1 MGYSKSNR
9 LFAFVALAMLLP
21 LQTSQ
26 ALLNI
31 DGTRNQVFVFGHVAL
46 GFSSNIFASAGGS
59 GDFSMNATVGAE
71 LKRRAGIISVNSTFK
86 LDFVQYA
93 KLRQESSWNPSFNL
107 ELNKTT
113 GRTTGAFTINA
124 FRVSRADGAVNVRTT
139 SWNVPL
145 GLNIKYPVSD
155 RFYATS
161 NTGYLSRRFTSGT
174 NLVNFLDYTESL
186 DGFYVFTSKLD
197 LLGGYRIRVSKT
209 SANTKTVDHALT
221 AGATGGLL
229 PKINGTVRLGYQVRN
244 VSSTGEEFKQVTAT
258 VGVAWNATRKFTLT
272 GSVSRDFSTTATA
285 QSVDTLSAT
294 ARATYVF
301 TRRFEV
307 NGGVGYGRNKFLGQA
322 LPPRRDDN
330 FFWDVGALFT
340 FSEHLKIGVNYNYL
354 RNWSTLNFS
363 DYEQY
368 GYSLDISSRF

>member
-1 MGYSKSNR
+1 
-9 LFAFVALAMLLP
+9 MLLP

-145 GLNIKYPVSD
+145 GLSIKYPVSD

-161 NTGYLSRRFTSGT
+161 NTGYLSRRYASGT
-174 NLVNFLDYTESL
+174 NLVNFLDYSESL

-197 LLGGYRIRVSKT
+197 LVGGYRIRVSKT
-209 SANTKTVDHALT
+209 SANTKTVDHAFT
-221 AGATGGLL
+221 AGATGGLG
-229 PKINGTVRLGYQVRN
+229 IRN
-244 VSSTGEEFKQVTAT
+244 AHP
-258 VGVAWNATRKFTLT
+258 
-272 GSVSRDFSTTATA
+272 
-285 QSVDTLSAT
+285 
-294 ARATYVF
+294 
-301 TRRFEV
+301 
-307 NGGVGYGRNKFLGQA
+307 GG
-322 LPPRRDDN
+322 
-330 FFWDVGALFT
+330 
-340 FSEHLKIGVNYNYL
+340 
-354 RNWSTLNFS
+354 
-363 DYEQY
+363 
-368 GYSLDISSRF
+368 